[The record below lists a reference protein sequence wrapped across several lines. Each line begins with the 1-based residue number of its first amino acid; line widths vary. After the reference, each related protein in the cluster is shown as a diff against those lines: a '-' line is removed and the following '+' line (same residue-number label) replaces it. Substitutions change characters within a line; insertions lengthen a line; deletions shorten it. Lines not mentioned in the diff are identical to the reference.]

1 MFVCVL
7 CVAAMRRGK
16 FWRQWGAGAK
26 VLPCVLCCRWYFAA
40 DQVRDTAYQG
50 YLPLIPAYDRLWM
63 STKIFVPF
71 DCEYNVCC
79 MFAVWIKN

>member
-1 MFVCVL
+1 MTIGGEIDAAKFVCVL

-16 FWRQWGAGAK
+16 FWRQWGAGGI
-26 VLPCVLCCRWYFAA
+26 LPPTRCFA
-40 DQVRDTAYQG
+40 AYQG

-71 DCEYNVCC
+71 DCEIQCLL
-79 MFAVWIKN
+79 